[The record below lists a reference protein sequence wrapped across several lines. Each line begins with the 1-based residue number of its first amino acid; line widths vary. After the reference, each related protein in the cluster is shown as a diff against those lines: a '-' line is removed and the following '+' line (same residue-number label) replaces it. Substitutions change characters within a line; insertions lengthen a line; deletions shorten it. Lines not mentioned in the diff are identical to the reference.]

1 MESYSQE
8 RFYPLAFRLKL
19 YQELSEIPGYK
30 GRTEKD
36 LAIKVDSIIL
46 QSISA
51 EICSFVDRQVILS
64 QESEEYQ
71 VRDCA
76 YESLGNE
83 HAKLYGLLC
92 EPTKEGK
99 DVLRIVVRE
108 CLYTIRAIGNLAL
121 QDKDVSKYLTIVHET
136 ISDILQTSITA
147 FVSWEKGGLSLS
159 ALEGLSLAYET
170 ILASFDMFQAVH
182 QKLGYFTDEDIEAL
196 RPVGDEESF
205 LQDEMEDAI
214 DYIRLITIDEVRNA
228 CLAEGKSIL

>member
-1 MESYSQE
+1 MKPYSQE
-8 RFYPLAFRLKL
+8 RFYPLSFRLKL
-19 YQELSEIPGYK
+19 YQKLSEIPGYSN
-30 GRTEKD
+30 RPEKD
-36 LAIKVDSIIL
+36 LAIRVDSIIL

-51 EICSFVDRQVILS
+51 EISSFVDRQVISS
-64 QESEEYQ
+64 QEPGEYQ
-71 VRDCA
+71 MRDCV

-83 HAKLYGLLC
+83 HAKLYGLLSS
-92 EPTKEGK
+92 PTKEGE

-147 FVSWEKGGLSLS
+147 FVSWEKGGISLS

-228 CLAEGKSIL
+228 CLAEGKNLR